1 MKAKIWVIMH
11 SKSARV
17 YVAILPILILLAL
30 LGTGQ
35 ALWNI
40 SAKINGEIYN
50 TPRGEVTDTTP
61 GNFGLP
67 YEDITF
73 TTENDME
80 LSGWFIDNTGTTRA
94 IVLTPGRGTNKWDIL
109 EQGPVGYLYRHGYDI
124 LLFDPRATGQSDGTK
139 YGFGYY
145 ESQDLTNAAEYLVN
159 ERGATAIGVWGG
171 SAGASAA
178 IMAALDSD
186 DDLIDA
192 VIADSPYAN
201 LRLATSSYQNHEK
214 DLSLQLFF
222 PLYMGIARFTLDFNL
237 GEKTNLSA
245 RVKDLKTPLFLIHGL
260 DDQALEPINSQLL
273 YENAGGP
280 KRLWLAEG
288 AWHVGTFEV
297 YPDEYRRKVT
307 AFFDSYMTESDHAS
321 GETEG

>member
-1 MKAKIWVIMH
+1 MYMT
-11 SKSARV
+11 
-17 YVAILPILILLAL
+17 ILPILILLTL

-40 SAKINGEIYN
+40 NATINGEIYN
-50 TPRGEVTDTTP
+50 TPRGEVADTTP
-61 GNFGLP
+61 GSFDLP
-67 YEDITF
+67 FEDVTF
-73 TTENDME
+73 RTENDMK
-80 LSGWFIDNTGTTRA
+80 LSGWFIDNEETSRV
-94 IVLTPGRGTNKWDIL
+94 IILTPGRGTNKWDIL
-109 EQGPVGYLYRHGYDI
+109 QQGQVGNLYRHGYDI
-124 LLFDPRATGQSDGTK
+124 LLFDPRSTGKSDGTK

-145 ESQDLTNAAEYLVN
+145 ESQDLVNAAEYLKE

-178 IMAALDSD
+178 IMAALESE
-186 DDLIDA
+186 LFAAI
-192 VIADSPYAN
+192 IADSPYAN
-201 LRLATSSYQNHEK
+201 LRLAAASYQEHEK

-222 PLYMGIARFTLDFNL
+222 PLYMGIARFTLDFDL
-237 GEKTNLSA
+237 GEKTNLST

-260 DDQALEPINSQLL
+260 DDRALEPINSQLL

-307 AFFDSYMTESDHAS
+307 AFFDSYMDENDHAV